1 MPVAS
6 RLIIIN
12 VSNAISKLTPRSSFQ
27 VRVLFLIC
35 MVRDSHGPSGKP
47 GGVAC
52 KRFVIGGLAW
62 ANVSPARMFR
72 DDRFENDFVI
82 VTKAPVCWS
91 LFAVCTVRESATLGM
106 NV

>member
-6 RLIIIN
+6 RLIMSN
-12 VSNAISKLTPRSSFQ
+12 VSNAMSKLTPRSSFQ
-27 VRVLFLIC
+27 VGFLFLIC
-35 MVRDSHGPSGKP
+35 MVREPHGPSGNP

-52 KRFVIGGLAW
+52 KRFVTGGLAW
-62 ANVSPARMFR
+62 AIVRPARTFR

-82 VTKAPVCWS
+82 VTKAPVCGS
-91 LFAVCTVRESATLGM
+91 LFEVCTVRESATLGI